1 MPIKAYSGGIGQL
14 PLPEIKLSSDIAHG
28 DVLTYDADYKIFR
41 NTLSADISTGKLF
54 LTGAKNVGGVGLAKG
69 TDGRDL
75 ELLGLKAGNLID
87 IVPSMDGNSLVINV
101 TANLQS
107 KIGGTDGFTGEL
119 KTSAIVVAQSGVT
132 EYKFYSVNNGQ
143 ELEINPNYTKV
154 YRNGRRI
161 NPAEYALMQTNT
173 IVFYD
178 INEHDLLHIDTIS
191 NETDTFL
198 IHSKP
203 VLAATGD
210 YSYEFVDQNNDL
222 IKINNHFLEVFIN
235 RLKVHQGDYV
245 VQENQ
250 IIFAEGAVFDQDEI
264 EIITLGDI

>member
-28 DVLTYDADYKIFR
+28 DVLVYDADYKIFR
-41 NTLSADISTGKLF
+41 NNLAADLTTGKLF
-54 LTGAKNVGGVGLAKG
+54 VTGATNVGGVGLSKG
-69 TDGRDL
+69 TNGRDI

-87 IVPSMDGNSLVINV
+87 IVPSTDGNSLVINV
-101 TANLQS
+101 SARLQNR
-107 KIGGTDGFTGEL
+107 IGGEDGFTGEL
-119 KTSAIVVAQSGVT
+119 KTSAIVVVQPSIS
-132 EYKFYSVNNGQ
+132 EYKFYGVNNGQ

-154 YRNGRRI
+154 YRNGRLLH
-161 NPAEYALMQTNT
+161 PSEYNLMQTNT

-178 INEHDLLHIDTIS
+178 IRQDDLLHIDTVS
-191 NETDTFL
+191 NETDTLL

-203 VLAATGD
+203 VLAAAGD
-210 YSYEFVDQNNDL
+210 YSYEFLDQNNAL
-222 IKINNHFLEVFIN
+222 INIDPHFLEVFIN
-235 RLKVHQGDYV
+235 RMKVHQSSYV

-250 IIFAEGAVFDQDEI
+250 IIFAEGSVYDQDEI